1 MATYNANKKSWEA
14 NDHKWRRNLA
24 FYKKGKKCAT
34 CGCKDEKYFHL
45 DPTLK
50 KSVIGG
56 GHVNGKKIEEECQI
70 LCIWCHR
77 LKSKSEIKK
86 KTIDDYR
93 WDSDKIING
102 PFKICN
108 GEICNGK
115 EIPQNLF
122 YQKRKDNHTYLQA
135 KCKNCFLYKVSLV
148 RKKKKQY
155 IIDSKHKIGKCVQ
168 CDLKVENGYECCFDY
183 DHIDPK
189 QKFKSVS
196 KMTEASFELIKNEI
210 EKCQL
215 LCCFCHYDKT
225 TIQLSYKS
233 ASYLMEKYDDSV
245 RKDKERELK
254 KNKKCEKCNK
264 DIQCRSKLCV
274 KCNGIARSIEIPS
287 YQMLLDD
294 YAILGSYVDMGKKYD
309 VPDTSIKK
317 WILYYADNKEDKKL
331 LKKKC
336 NKCNKDIQCRSKLC
350 VNCSRIAR
358 RTVERPSHKTLLE
371 DYVTLGSY
379 VAMSKKYGV
388 SDVTIKKWISYT
400 NT

>member
-1 MATYNANKKSWEA
+1 VKS
-14 NDHKWRRNLA
+14 
-24 FYKKGKKCAT
+24 
-34 CGCKDEKYFHL
+34 
-45 DPTLK
+45 
-50 KSVIGG
+50 
-56 GHVNGKKIEEECQI
+56 
-70 LCIWCHR
+70 
-77 LKSKSEIKK
+77 KK

-93 WDSDKIING
+93 WDSNKLMNG
-102 PFKICN
+102 PFKKCNGDICN
-108 GEICNGK
+108 DK

-122 YQKRKDNHTYLQA
+122 YKKKKNNHIYLQS
-135 KCKNCFLYKVSLV
+135 KCKNCFLYKMSLD
-148 RKKKKQY
+148 REKNRQY
-155 IIDSKHKIGKCVQ
+155 VIDSKHKIGKCVQ
-168 CDLKVENGYECCFDY
+168 CDRKVENGYECCFDY

-196 KMTEASFELIKNEI
+196 RMVDFPFELLKNEI

-225 TIQLSYKS
+225 MNQLSYKS
-233 ASYLMEKYDDSV
+233 ISYLINKHEDFVKKKKEK
-245 RKDKERELK
+245 KELLKKKKKNEELLKKKKELLKKERLLEKEELLKKKKKERLLKKKKKKERLQEKEKKKERLPEKGELLKKNK

-274 KCNGIARSIEIPS
+274 KCNGIARSIKIPS

-294 YAILGSYVDMGKKYD
+294 YAILGSYVDIGKKYG
-309 VPDTSIKK
+309 VSDTSIKE

-331 LKKKC
+331 LKKNC
-336 NKCNKDIQCRSKLC
+336 NKCNKDIQYASKLC

-371 DYVTLGSY
+371 DYAKLGSY

-388 SDVTIKKWISYT
+388 SDVTIKKWISYA
-400 NT
+400 NTDKNT